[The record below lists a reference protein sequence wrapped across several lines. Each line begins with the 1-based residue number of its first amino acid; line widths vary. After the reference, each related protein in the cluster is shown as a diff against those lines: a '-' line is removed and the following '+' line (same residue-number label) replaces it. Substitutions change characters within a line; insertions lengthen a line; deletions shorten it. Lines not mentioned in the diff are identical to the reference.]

1 MEYFDRAVFTAL
13 VAKSVEDKA
22 TREAIF
28 DLLEFAQKHALK
40 VVGGKGNKN
49 FHYVVGTRSGSAMLF
64 YCDSGGGV
72 EMALGNFP
80 QLGAAVVS
88 RFVRKLGA
96 LSPGFKY
103 ILRFEDSRK
112 KGGTRGFWI
121 TETLVDPAI
130 MKEFKAAILKL
141 QDEIDPSRCALLNE

>member
-1 MEYFDRAVFTAL
+1 MDYFNRAVFTAL
-13 VAKSVEDKA
+13 VARSVEDKA

-40 VVGGKGNKN
+40 VVAGEGNKN

-64 YCDSGGGV
+64 YCDANGNV

-80 QLGAAVVS
+80 QLGTAAVS

-96 LSPGFKY
+96 LSPAFEY
-103 ILRFEDSRK
+103 LLRFEDRRK
-112 KGGTRGFWI
+112 KGGTQGFKI

-130 MKEFKAAILKL
+130 IKEFKAAVLKL
-141 QDEIDPSRCALLNE
+141 HDEIDPSRSVPLNE